1 METNIQKALVIVN
14 FSCERGGS
22 GTKLDADHSA
32 IYESENGIEKSKNG
46 KAVSRTYIDIYGDAQ
61 ETFKK
66 PTKIYQRAWARHQ
79 LYTIAKSGKDSLI
92 AVKTMDKHHLEMES
106 FRQEFEDAV
115 SEIIERFQE
124 MKDNA
129 IAKYNGKLDESDF
142 PTVEHLMEKFSWRIE
157 RKPLPD
163 SNAFDNALGSKELE
177 EQIRNEVKETLT
189 KTFNTA
195 IQNVTE
201 RFIEHVTNIH
211 KQLNGENAVADATL
225 TNFAEFMEIL
235 PDMNVSGCPKIAKA
249 YEDAKYLF
257 KYDATATKDQSV
269 KDELSSKSESIL
281 NDLTAIYG
289 GK

>member
-1 METNIQKALVIVN
+1 MGGILPLFTFKNFFTFLTSQKETNVETNIQKALVIVN

-22 GTKLDADHSA
+22 GTKLDVGHSKK
-32 IYESENGIEKSKNG
+32 YEEENGIKKGKDG

-61 ETFKK
+61 ETFKQ
-66 PTKIYQRAWARHQ
+66 PTNHQ
-79 LYTIAKSGKDSLI
+79 
-92 AVKTMDKHHLEMES
+92 EMES
-106 FRQEFEDAV
+106 YRQEFENAV
-115 SEIIERFQE
+115 SEILDRFQE

-129 IAKYNGKLDESDF
+129 IVKYNGKLDESDF
-142 PTVEHLMEKFSWRIE
+142 PTVEYLMEKFSWRIE

-163 SNAFDNALGSKELE
+163 ANAFDNALGSKELE
-177 EQIRNEVKETLT
+177 DQIRDEVKETLT
-189 KTFNTA
+189 KTFNSA
-195 IQNVTE
+195 IQNVIE
-201 RFIEHVTNIH
+201 RFIEHITKIN
-211 KQLNGENAVADATL
+211 KQLNGDDAVADATL

-235 PDMNVSGCPKIAKA
+235 PDLNVSGCPKIEKA